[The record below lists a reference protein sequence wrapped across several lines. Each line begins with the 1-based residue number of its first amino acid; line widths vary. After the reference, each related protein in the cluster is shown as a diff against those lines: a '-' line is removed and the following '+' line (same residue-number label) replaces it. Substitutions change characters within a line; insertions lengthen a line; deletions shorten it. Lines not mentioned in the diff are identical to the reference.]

1 MHNVFVLHFD
11 VYNYLEIDKN
21 AKGVLFEVD
30 SDFPEICPP
39 LQILEI
45 VSLTTEDDV
54 KWKTWLLQIYVKFP
68 YLI

>member
-1 MHNVFVLHFD
+1 MHNVLVLHFD
-11 VYNYLEIDKN
+11 VYNYLEIDKY

-30 SDFPEICPP
+30 SDFHEICPP

-54 KWKTWLLQIYVKFP
+54 K
-68 YLI
+68 